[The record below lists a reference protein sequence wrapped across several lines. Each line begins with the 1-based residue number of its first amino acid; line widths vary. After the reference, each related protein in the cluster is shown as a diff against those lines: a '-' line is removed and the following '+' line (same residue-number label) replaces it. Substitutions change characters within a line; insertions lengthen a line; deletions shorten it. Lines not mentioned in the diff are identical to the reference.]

1 MSNERSRSF
10 ISARRNG
17 TEGVNF
23 VNVYVSVDIE
33 GISGVV
39 HGDMMMPDARE
50 YDRGRRLMTQDAN
63 AAIEGLVR
71 SGAEYILVN
80 DGHGPMRNL
89 LVEDIHPAAHLLSGT
104 GNAKDHCQLEG
115 ADDRPFAAAIFIGY
129 HAMANTP
136 KAIHPHTIAGGV
148 VSELRVNGKP
158 HGETGLNAAV
168 LGSLGIPIVMLSGDT
183 TTVAEARRFLGP
195 EAELVAVK
203 EARGSSAAI
212 CRPLLEAR
220 ADITA
225 GVERSMA
232 KTGRIPPYQPEGPFE
247 IAVDLQT
254 MAQCARASRIA
265 GVQQIG
271 PRTIQMAGRNPWE
284 QYRVLWEAL
293 RAGLCEPSGW
303 LA

>member
-1 MSNERSRSF
+1 M
-10 ISARRNG
+10 
-17 TEGVNF
+17 
-23 VNVYVSVDIE
+23 
-33 GISGVV
+33 
-39 HGDMMMPDARE
+39 
-50 YDRGRRLMTQDAN
+50 
-63 AAIEGLVR
+63 
-71 SGAEYILVN
+71 
-80 DGHGPMRNL
+80 
-89 LVEDIHPAAHLLSGT
+89 
-104 GNAKDHCQLEG
+104 
-115 ADDRPFAAAIFIGY
+115 
-129 HAMANTP
+129 
-136 KAIHPHTIAGGV
+136 
-148 VSELRVNGKP
+148 
-158 HGETGLNAAV
+158 
-168 LGSLGIPIVMLSGDT
+168 LGSLGIPTVMLSGDT